1 MTVKPIP
8 DGYQSITPFML
19 ATNVEDL
26 LNFLQQAFDAE
37 VTTRM
42 DYPDGGGIMHVEVK
56 IGNSRVMMGPSSEEF
71 PPMPAML
78 YYFVEDVDRVYQ
90 QALKAGAQSVQ
101 EPEDQFY
108 GDRTAGVSDPL
119 GNAWWLATHIEDPTP
134 EEIARRIQELGQ

>member
-1 MTVKPIP
+1 MTVNPIP